1 MAPTS
6 MILQRL
12 SISRGGL
19 LGGAVA
25 AAVLLAGLSA
35 PAVASAQ
42 SVIILGIR
50 SLDGDDD
57 FARNLTGGLRHAA
70 AQVDGWQ
77 VSDRE
82 VTLAQMALAHG
93 CDDPNPGCMAE
104 IADSLSAERL
114 IYGDVRRTSSGER
127 FDFSVNL
134 HMFNSESDQIEH
146 SVADTIPGVRRDID
160 DLRGPVRRYIAALS
174 GAPRVGSL
182 RITVNIPGAEIFVD
196 GTSVG
201 RADGEGHLVVDGV
214 EIGSRNVRIAAA
226 GHQGF
231 RSTVSIEAYGEATL
245 EAELEQAGGGGGE
258 FPTGIVVGSGL
269 LVVAGGLAAGWIY
282 SWARVT
288 QGIQNDEFYVSQ
300 RENYDVG
307 DNICEENVNRDSM
320 GNAVGVNSRQLAD
333 LCSEASALEVLQYVF
348 GLGAAAAAGVGA
360 YFLVQA
366 IMGDDAAS
374 ESALMIVPSVTPDSA
389 SITVRGAF

>member
-1 MAPTS
+1 MS
-6 MILQRL
+6 
-12 SISRGGL
+12 
-19 LGGAVA
+19 
-25 AAVLLAGLSA
+25 
-35 PAVASAQ
+35 
-42 SVIILGIR
+42 
-50 SLDGDDD
+50 
-57 FARNLTGGLRHAA
+57 
-70 AQVDGWQ
+70 
-77 VSDRE
+77 
-82 VTLAQMALAHG
+82 
-93 CDDPNPGCMAE
+93 
-104 IADSLSAERL
+104 
-114 IYGDVRRTSSGER
+114 
-127 FDFSVNL
+127 
-134 HMFNSESDQIEH
+134 
-146 SVADTIPGVRRDID
+146 
-160 DLRGPVRRYIAALS
+160 
-174 GAPRVGSL
+174 
-182 RITVNIPGAEIFVD
+182 
-196 GTSVG
+196 
-201 RADGEGHLVVDGV
+201 
-214 EIGSRNVRIAAA
+214 
-226 GHQGF
+226 QGF

-333 LCSEASALEVLQYVF
+333 LCSEASTLEVLQYVF